1 MSITESSYRSP
12 STEPRPVVD
21 ASTEVPAPHGVVTD
35 VARRFLDVRA
45 LTDTLAERLSPED
58 QTPQSMTEASPA
70 KWHRAHVTWFFE
82 EFILRQDP
90 AYTVYDETFRYLFN
104 SYYEAVGER
113 HPRPDRGLVT
123 RPGVRDVTRYREHV
137 DAAMVERLERGDLD
151 DATLELV
158 ELGFNHEQQHQE
170 LLLMDIK
177 HLFSTHA
184 FGPVYV
190 DREPDEAGT
199 AKALGWRQFEG
210 GVSEVGALGSGF
222 SYDNEGPRHRVY
234 LQDFEIADRA
244 VTNADWL
251 EFMADDGYRRAEFWL
266 SDGWAT
272 IRETGWEA
280 PGYWRDETGTR
291 SADPTDWTTYTLS
304 GRRRIV
310 PDEPVLHV
318 SFYEADAYARWAGAR
333 LPTEFEWEIAAGSLG
348 AERGALLDPGR
359 CHPGRVGPAMIGDVW
374 EWTASAYLPY
384 PGFVPANGA
393 VGEYNGK
400 FMSDQ
405 HVLRGASAVTPEGHE
420 RLTYRNFF
428 PAASRWVFSGLRL
441 AR

>member
-1 MSITESSYRSP
+1 MSITEPTVRPDPRSDP
-12 STEPRPVVD
+12 ESPVARPPGIATADGPDTV
-21 ASTEVPAPHGVVTD
+21 
-35 VARRFLDVRA
+35 RRFLEVRS
-45 LTDTLAERLSPED
+45 LTDALAERLSPED

-82 EFILRQDP
+82 EFILRRNPD
-90 AYTVYDETFRYLFN
+90 YVVYDETFRYLFN
-104 SYYEAVGER
+104 SYYETVGER

-137 DAAMVERLERGDLD
+137 DAAMVEALEAGRFD
-151 DATLELV
+151 DAALELL
-158 ELGFNHEQQHQE
+158 ELGCNHEQQHQE

-190 DREPDEAGT
+190 DRDPDVPGRSAP
-199 AKALGWRQFEG
+199 LGWREFSG
-210 GVSEVGALGSGF
+210 GVHEIGAVGSGF
-222 SYDNEGPRHRVY
+222 SYDNEGPRHRVH
-234 LQDFEIADRA
+234 LEDFAVSDRL

-251 EFMADDGYRRAEFWL
+251 EFMADDGYRRHEYWL
-266 SDGWAT
+266 SDGWAK
-272 IRETGWEA
+272 IHETGWQA
-280 PGYWRDETGTR
+280 PSYWREEDGR
-291 SADPTDWTTYTLS
+291 WTTFTLS
-304 GRRRIV
+304 GRRPVV
-310 PDEPVLHV
+310 PDEPVTHV

-333 LPTEFEWEIAAGSLG
+333 LPTEFEWEVAAGTLG
-348 AERGALLDPGR
+348 DARGGLLDPGR
-359 CHPGRVGPAMIGDVW
+359 CHPGRAGSAMVGDVW

-405 HVLRGASAVTPEGHE
+405 HVLRGASAVTPPGHE
-420 RLTYRNFF
+420 RITYRNFF

>member
-1 MSITESSYRSP
+1 MSITEPSIRPESS
-12 STEPRPVVD
+12 
-21 ASTEVPAPHGVVTD
+21 HGVPVNGAASPTHNSRTD
-35 VARRFLDVRA
+35 AAQRFVDVRA
-45 LTDTLAERLSPED
+45 LTDTLASRLSPED

-90 AYTVYDETFRYLFN
+90 GYRVYDESFRYLFN

-137 DAAMVERLERGDLD
+137 DAAMVDRLESGTLD

-158 ELGFNHEQQHQE
+158 ELGCNHEQQHQE

-177 HLFSTHA
+177 HLFSTNVFA
-184 FGPVYV
+184 PVYV
-190 DREPDEAGT
+190 DREPDEPGT
-199 AKALGWRQFEG
+199 SKPLGWRRFDG
-210 GVSEVGALGSGF
+210 GVQEIGALGNGF

-234 LQDFEIADRA
+234 LEDFEIADRA

-266 SDGWAT
+266 SDGWAR
-272 IRETGWEA
+272 IRETGWDA
-280 PGYWRDETGTR
+280 PGYWRNEAGAGSTGR
-291 SADPTDWTTYTLS
+291 DAEWTTYTLS
-304 GRRRIV
+304 GRRPIV
-310 PDEPVLHV
+310 LDEPVLHV

-333 LPTEFEWEIAAGSLG
+333 LPTEFEWEIAAASLG
-348 AERGALLDPGR
+348 DERGMLLDPQR
-359 CHPGRVGPAMIGDVW
+359 CHPGRAGAAMVGDVW

-405 HVLRGASAVTPEGHE
+405 HVLRGAGAVTPVGHE
-420 RLTYRNFF
+420 RITYRNFF
-428 PAASRWVFSGLRL
+428 PAQSRWVFSGLRL